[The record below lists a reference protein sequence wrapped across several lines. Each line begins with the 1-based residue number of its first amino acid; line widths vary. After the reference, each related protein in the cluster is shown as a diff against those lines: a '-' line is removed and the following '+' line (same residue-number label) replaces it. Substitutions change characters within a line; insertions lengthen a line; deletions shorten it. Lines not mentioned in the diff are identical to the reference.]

1 MEDSDSATV
10 AQLPDDM
17 IKFTVQ
23 HVAALE
29 SGARLAS
36 LTVQNRPSIQTPHY
50 LVPTS
55 RGVIPHLSPDTLQR
69 HTNISAVY
77 IGLEDC
83 KSSPNFQR
91 HTAGPLTLIGSQ
103 LMNSY

>member
-1 MEDSDSATV
+1 MEVSDNATV

-17 IKFTVQ
+17 FRFIVQ
-23 HVAALE
+23 HANSLE

-50 LVPTS
+50 LVATS

-77 IGLEDC
+77 VGLEDC
-83 KSSPNFQR
+83 RLFPHLQR
-91 HTAGPLTLIGSQ
+91 DR
-103 LMNSY
+103 